1 MDQIPQLTFN
11 LVFFI
16 LIGGLAVVGLFFGE
30 GRIRLVALGAFM
42 ALFIMNQISDPSFN
56 SISKPVGSL
65 VGQNNVGST
74 IGGVV
79 FLLFIVGAFLGN
91 HKKGSNIRGMLLGIV
106 TGLFVMSYGTALL
119 PSQVK
124 DSIVGNYN
132 LAAIITSIR
141 PYILIAT
148 IVLILVSIFM
158 PEKNKDDKK

>member
-1 MDQIPQLTFN
+1 MNQIPQLTFN
-11 LVFFI
+11 LVFFV

-42 ALFIMNQISDPSFN
+42 ALFVMNQISDPSFN
-56 SISKPVGSL
+56 SIAKPVGSL
-65 VGQNNVGST
+65 VGEKNVASS
-74 IGGVV
+74 IGGII

-91 HKKGSNIRGMLLGIV
+91 HKKGSNIRGMILGIV
-106 TGLFVMSYGTALL
+106 TGLFVMAYGTALL

-124 DSIVGNYN
+124 DSIVSNYN
-132 LAAIITSIR
+132 LAAIITNIR

-158 PEKNKDDKK
+158 PEKNKEDKK